1 MKKLLLIISTTALLA
16 SCSTVATSSKA
27 GKSQPN
33 VTDTNWVLADQVK
46 GDVPTLRLESARIG
60 GNAGCNTFFSDA
72 SIDPSTGSFKA
83 AAIASTKKMCPNMSV
98 EQNYLKMLS
107 EANRYVVN
115 GSVLEL
121 YKDNLLLLK
130 FNKN

>member
-1 MKKLLLIISTTALLA
+1 MKNFLVIISMAVMLV
-16 SCSTVATSSKA
+16 SCSSVSTSTKA
-27 GKSQPN
+27 GKSQPS
-33 VTDTNWVLADQVK
+33 VTDTSWTLADQVK
-46 GDVPTLRLESARIG
+46 GNVPTLKFESGRIS
-60 GNAGCNTFFSDA
+60 GNAGCNTYFGEAVLDA
-72 SIDPSTGSFKA
+72 STGTFKA
-83 AAIASTKKMCPNMSV
+83 GEIASTKKMCPNMSV
-98 EQNYLKMLS
+98 EQNFLKMLS

>member
-16 SCSTVATSSKA
+16 SCSSVATSSKA

-33 VTDTNWVLADQVK
+33 VTDTNWTLADQVK
-46 GDVPTLRLESARIG
+46 GEVPTLKLESGRIG
-60 GNAGCNTFFSDA
+60 GNAGCNTYFSDVT
-72 SIDPSTGSFKA
+72 IDSSTGSFKA
-83 AAIASTKKMCPNMSV
+83 GAIASTKKMCPNMSV
-98 EQNYLKMLS
+98 EKNYLQTLA
-107 EANRYVVN
+107 EVNRYVVN

-121 YKDNLLLLK
+121 YKDNLLMLK